1 MCSRLLS
8 FCKKRGHCYTNNGI
22 PRKHNAA
29 GILLQ
34 SHRAAVSF
42 HISRQIL
49 EQCTGPFPFNYCTK
63 PDHSEITK
71 RSFRDHFEIT
81 QRSIRGHSEIIQ
93 RSPRD
98 HLDITQGSLR
108 DHPDITN
115 QGRAR
120 YSQRKFNFRES
131 QTLDFQ
137 FSSKMY
143 TVSYTELSV
152 IARYQ

>member
-1 MCSRLLS
+1 MKLLESPHLHLFPKQRLDQMCSRLLS

-63 PDHSEITK
+63 PDHSEIIQ
-71 RSFRDHFEIT
+71 RSFRD
-81 QRSIRGHSEIIQ
+81 HSEIIQ
-93 RSPRD
+93 RSFRD
-98 HLDITQGSLR
+98 HPEINQRSLR
-108 DHPDITN
+108 DHSEITK
-115 QGRAR
+115 RSPR
-120 YSQRKFNFRES
+120 YHPGITQRS
-131 QTLDFQ
+131 P
-137 FSSKMY
+137 
-143 TVSYTELSV
+143 
-152 IARYQ
+152 RYN